1 MPLPV
6 DVKINASLIG
16 QLEAATIATAATAYT
31 TNPVAARALL
41 QAAMVALFEPPVS
54 LFLLAAIGTAVA
66 AYCLS
71 QFGADPP
78 LPPLTNTDSKTF
90 TQSSNCGMEI
100 RVSGQFST
108 NEIAFGCPNDI
119 VSVTDHAENP
129 EFPGDPRYIV
139 ATRANGQKL
148 YTTLPGNVTGFITNV
163 VACPA
168 CTNAGAPLAPNQDY
182 PPLTEEQQGKI
193 RAVGLVS
200 QQRAIPKKPLPQ
212 EDPNQTIPPLIAGI
226 SDDQLECCSE
236 INAKLEELKAE
247 IDKVLKRVK
256 KVSSNIG
263 LPDLDGTNYGNI
275 FGPLNVP
282 TNTIAEALNFVWAQQ
297 GAWGDGQTTQLA
309 GTNFSTPDL
318 WSYTRVLD
326 RRIGY
331 LQAVDPDAPCLPV
344 GSAVNV
350 ESHICKTRFEGAD
363 PMFSL
368 GYPQTEAPTE
378 ALVINYTDKS
388 QYRLR
393 RAGMLHIQNPK
404 PDLTPEQI
412 MTTLGTRTPGQ
423 YWCTIRC
430 ADNTK
435 IAGWFVTPEAGQLF
449 LTNAC
454 SLQASGFRVPLEFT
468 ATRKT
473 RGVPGT
479 AGKLLTAT
487 SYSHHRLGQNNLYE
501 TINGRLP

>member
-16 QLEAATIATAATAYT
+16 QLEAATIATAATAYA

-41 QAAMVALFEPPVS
+41 QTAMVALFEPPVS

-78 LPPLTNTDSKTF
+78 ATLPKPT
-90 TQSSNCGMEI
+90 SSNPYSVPGGLQEGRGFYTTALGVQI
-100 RVSGQFST
+100 DLVFS
-108 NEIAFGCPNDI
+108 APDCPTSFWFTFHPMQQG
-119 VSVTDHAENP
+119 VSVRNYITIDWPNGSRFLADFQVEDGTIPKVTQITPCTGPVITPTP
-129 EFPGDPRYIV
+129 E
-139 ATRANGQKL
+139 
-148 YTTLPGNVTGFITNV
+148 
-163 VACPA
+163 
-168 CTNAGAPLAPNQDY
+168 Y
-182 PPLTEEQQGKI
+182 PPLTEEQEGKI
-193 RAVGLVS
+193 RSVGLVS

-212 EDPNQTIPPLIAGI
+212 EDPNQTIPPLIAGV

-297 GAWGDGQTTQLA
+297 GAWGDGRTTQLA

-326 RRIGY
+326 SRIGY

-344 GSAVNV
+344 GNAVNV
-350 ESHICKTRFEGAD
+350 ESHICKTRFEGAE

-368 GYPQTEAPTE
+368 GYPQTEGPTE

-393 RAGMLHIQNPK
+393 KAGMLHIQNPK